1 MRTYRLNHIFCF
13 ALLLFL
19 VGAVT
24 PRSSRADQPFVGEIR
39 WVAFNFAPIG
49 WEFCNGQLLSIAQ
62 YDVLFNLI
70 GTTYGGD
77 GQNTFAL
84 PDMRGRAPVHVSPI
98 YPLGSMAGEQS
109 HVLTLAEI
117 PVHTHTL
124 KADPQEGIAS
134 TPAGNYPAK
143 TSSGTSAYGGSA
155 TAVMAAN
162 SLTVAGVAQ
171 PQSHENMKPF
181 LTLNC
186 IISTQGIFPSQ
197 N

>member
-1 MRTYRLNHIFCF
+1 MRTYRVSHILCC
-13 ALLLFL
+13 ALLLLL
-19 VGAVT
+19 VGAIT
-24 PRSSRADQPFVGEIR
+24 PRSSRADTPFVGEIR
-39 WVAFNFAPIG
+39 WVAFNFAPVG

-62 YDVLFNLI
+62 DSVLFNLI

-84 PDMRGRAPVHVSPI
+84 PDLRGRAPVHVSNV
-98 YPLGSMAGEQS
+98 YSLASKAGEEG
-109 HVLTLAEI
+109 HILTLAEI

-124 KADPQEGIAS
+124 MADPQEGNAG
-134 TPAGNYPAK
+134 TPAGNSLAK
-143 TSSGTSAYGGSA
+143 TSGGTSAYGGSA

-162 SLTVAGVAQ
+162 SLAAAGVAQ

-186 IISTQGIFPSQ
+186 IIATQGIFPSQ